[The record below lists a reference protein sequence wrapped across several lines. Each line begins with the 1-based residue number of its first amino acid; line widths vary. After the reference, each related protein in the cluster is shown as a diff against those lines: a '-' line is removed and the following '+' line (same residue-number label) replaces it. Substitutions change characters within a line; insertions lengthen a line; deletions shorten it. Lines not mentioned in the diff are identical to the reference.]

1 MKPPQTI
8 DGSNSSTIAKTVEPQ
23 KLPTSVMPPAPPI
36 PNSTAPPV
44 LNSAAHSISNSAAH
58 PPRPPSA
65 NLNSP
70 STEAVVVKE
79 EDFYHYNSKLTIQ
92 DFDLLKVRI
101 IISERGRVADNSS
114 LTL

>member
-1 MKPPQTI
+1 MKPPQTTE
-8 DGSNSSTIAKTVEPQ
+8 GSNSSSIVKTVEPQ

-36 PNSTAPPV
+36 T
-44 LNSAAHSISNSAAH
+44 NSAATSISNSAAH

-65 NLNSP
+65 NLNP
-70 STEAVVVKE
+70 LSTETVVVKE

-101 IISERGRVADNSS
+101 AISVKCSGADNSP
-114 LTL
+114 LTF